1 MIRGRNAG
9 PFAGLFIAV
18 LIVVR
23 YLVLRGGAHGLS
35 HGSARAFV
43 GVIVLFALIS
53 ARVFL
58 ARRR

>member
-9 PFAGLFIAV
+9 PLAGLLFAA

-23 YLVLRGGAHGLS
+23 YVVLRGGS

-43 GVIVLFALIS
+43 GLIVVFALIS